1 MSEVKR
7 EAERR
12 RVELLIVTTTEA
24 IEVLQQDTED
34 SNAILHVTC

>member
-1 MSEVKR
+1 MSEVKS

-12 RVELLIVTTTEA
+12 RVELLIVPTTEN

>member
-12 RVELLIVTTTEA
+12 RVELQIVPTTEA